1 MEMNWEKYNKMWI
14 GLALGLVS
22 PWIIWGIYWLIFQ
35 RGIHIPKDNVRYV
48 LNQELM
54 INVFKICCG
63 IDLVWFYL
71 SMNRKLIEFAKGII
85 WSVMIYALILGY
97 MTFF

>member
-1 MEMNWEKYNKMWI
+1 M
-14 GLALGLVS
+14 ALGLAS
-22 PWIIWGIYWLIFQ
+22 PWIIWGVYWLIFQ
-35 RGIHIPKDNVRYV
+35 RDVNIPKDNVRYV
-48 LNQELM
+48 LNQELL
-54 INVFKICCG
+54 INVFKISCG
-63 IDLVWFYL
+63 IDLIWFYL

>member
-1 MEMNWEKYNKMWI
+1 MNKDKLNNMWLGMAC
-14 GLALGLVS
+14 GLAA
-22 PWIIWGIYWLIFQ
+22 PWILWGIYWLIFQ
-35 RGIHIPKDNVRYV
+35 MNVDIPKDNIRYP

-63 IDLVWFYL
+63 IDLLFFYVA
-71 SMNRKLIEFAKGII
+71 MNKKMVEFSKGII
-85 WSVMIYALILGY
+85 WSVMIYAFVLGY

>member
-1 MEMNWEKYNKMWI
+1 MWI
-14 GLALGLVS
+14 GMACGLTA
-22 PWIIWGIYWLIFQ
+22 PWIMWGIYWLFFQ
-35 RGIHIPKDNVRYV
+35 RGLEIQTDDIRYL

-63 IDLVWFYL
+63 IDLLLFYIA
-71 SMNRKLIEFAKGII
+71 MNRKMNDFSKGII
-85 WSVMIYALILGY
+85 WSVMIYALILGF

>member
-1 MEMNWEKYNKMWI
+1 MNLDKWNKMWLGMAI
-14 GLALGLVS
+14 GLIS
-22 PWIIWGIYWLIFQ
+22 PWIVWGIYWLIFQ

-63 IDLVWFYL
+63 IDLLWFYL

>member
-1 MEMNWEKYNKMWI
+1 MNSEKLNKMWI
-14 GLALGLVS
+14 GLVSGLAG
-22 PWIIWGIYWLIFQ
+22 PWAVWGIYWLFFQ
-35 RGIHIPKDNVRYV
+35 RGLDIPKDDIRYL

-63 IDLVWFYL
+63 IDLLFFYIA
-71 SMNRKLIEFAKGII
+71 MNKKMVDYSKGII

>member
-1 MEMNWEKYNKMWI
+1 MNTQKLDKVWI
-14 GLALGLVS
+14 GLAMGLLA
-22 PWIIWGIYWLIFQ
+22 PWIIWGIYWLFFQ

-63 IDLVWFYL
+63 IDLLLFYV
-71 SMNRKLIEFAKGII
+71 SMNRKMVEYAKGII
-85 WSVMIYALILGY
+85 GSVMIYAFILGY

>member
-1 MEMNWEKYNKMWI
+1 MNVERLNKMWI
-14 GLALGLVS
+14 GLACGLTG
-22 PWIIWGIYWLIFQ
+22 PWVVWGIYWLFFQ
-35 RGIHIPKDNVRYV
+35 RGLDIPKDDIRYL

-63 IDLVWFYL
+63 IDLLFFYIA
-71 SMNRKLIEFAKGII
+71 MNKKMVEYSKGII